1 MIRVLV
7 VDDEPLARRR
17 VREILSR
24 DRDLA
29 LSESADGRRA
39 VERLRDESFD
49 LLVLDIQMPGLDGFE
64 VLKEVPPE
72 RLPVVI
78 FVTAYDEYAVRAFE
92 VRAIDYVLKPFSE
105 KRLLDAVER
114 AKHLLAADLAGLRA
128 TLQAL
133 AEDVSRRRR
142 TIDRLP
148 VTRDGRIVFVSVGEI
163 DWIEAEGN
171 YVRIHAGAAADLV
184 RGTIAAFE
192 SQLDPDRFR
201 RIHRSYVVN
210 LDCVAEVEPHFH
222 GEHVAVLKGGQ
233 RLPVGRRYRERLL
246 DRRR

>member
-29 LSESADGRRA
+29 LSESADGRHA
-39 VERLRDESFD
+39 VERLQGERFD
-49 LLVLDIQMPGLDGFE
+49 LLVLDIQMPGLDGFD
-64 VLKEVPPE
+64 VLKEIPPE
-72 RLPVVI
+72 RLPVVV

-114 AKHLLAADLAGLRA
+114 AKQLLAADVAGLRA

-133 AEDVSRRRR
+133 AEEVSRRRR

-171 YVRIHAGAAADLV
+171 YVRVHAGAAADLV
-184 RGTIAAFE
+184 RGTIARFE

-210 LDCVAEVEPHFH
+210 LDRIAEVEPHFH

-246 DRRR
+246 ERRR

>member
-1 MIRVLV
+1 V
-7 VDDEPLARRR
+7 V
-17 VREILSR
+17 
-24 DRDLA
+24 
-29 LSESADGRRA
+29 
-39 VERLRDESFD
+39 
-49 LLVLDIQMPGLDGFE
+49 
-64 VLKEVPPE
+64 
-72 RLPVVI
+72 

-114 AKHLLAADLAGLRA
+114 AKQLLAADPGGLRA

-133 AEDVSRRRR
+133 AEEVSRRRR

-148 VTRDGRIVFVSVGEI
+148 VTRDGRIVFVRVGEI

-184 RGTIAAFE
+184 RGTIGAFE

-210 LDCVAEVEPHFH
+210 LDRVAEVEPHFH

-246 DRRR
+246 EKRR

>member
-24 DRDLA
+24 DHDLA
-29 LSESADGRRA
+29 LSESGDGRRA
-39 VERLRDESFD
+39 VERLRAETFD

-72 RLPVVI
+72 RLPVVV

-105 KRLLDAVER
+105 ERLLDAVQR
-114 AKHLLAADLAGLRA
+114 ARQLLAGDLAGLRA
-128 TLQAL
+128 TRQAL
-133 AEDVSRRRR
+133 AEEVSRRRR

-163 DWIEAEGN
+163 DWIEADGN
-171 YVRIHAGAAADLV
+171 YVRIHAGPSADLV
-184 RGTIAAFE
+184 RGTIAGFE
-192 SQLDPDRFR
+192 SQLDPDRSR

-210 LDCVAEVEPHFH
+210 LDRVAEVEPHFH
-222 GEHVAVLKGGQ
+222 GEHVAVVKGGQ

-246 DRRR
+246 EKRR